1 LQEEKI
7 MRTLWVW
14 AALLA
19 LACGGA
25 AGCSGD
31 DRSDNGGDADG
42 DSDGDSDSD
51 SDADS
56 DSDTDT
62 GYVGPAIPPTC
73 ADAAEALTS
82 VGCEFWTVDMDNWD
96 DSSGMTQSAD
106 PLDYAVVVSN
116 PHQDQSAAVSLES
129 GDGTVIYSVDLAPLA
144 LEVIDVACASG
155 CLVPQAEVNIQG
167 IGEDK
172 GFRLTSDVPV
182 LAYQWNPYG
191 AEIFSTDAS
200 LLVPVTSLTGT
211 YLVASWPTVTP
222 GTDMTILSQV
232 TVVATEDG
240 TQVTFIPK
248 VAVEAYDGIG
258 PLAAGSESAA
268 FSLDAGDVMT
278 IRSDAVGGDLTG
290 TVVQANHT
298 VAVFGG
304 NSCAVAPD
312 SAYCCCD
319 HIEEQI
325 LPLEAWGT
333 STVLARPLPR
343 LGCTAAQDTAL
354 WRIIAGAD
362 GMTVTFDPPA
372 PAPAGASYTFA
383 SQGDVLQFL
392 TPDNHLAT
400 GTFDSSSEA
409 APFFAY
415 QVMTGA
421 LYVTCSAAQEGDP
434 YMLQSPPAGQF
445 LDRYVFSTDNV
456 FDFAFDQIIVVR
468 EAGVTV
474 ELDCK
479 GELPAENFQPVGA
492 TGWEVGYVIIDNPAN
507 DTGCLDGAHTLEASA
522 PVGLSVVGSD
532 YCQSYG
538 YLGGV
543 GVRSINP
550 NPVIE

>member
-1 LQEEKI
+1 
-7 MRTLWVW
+7 MRTRLVGTGVF
-14 AALLA
+14 ALVA
-19 LACGGA
+19 FGA
-25 AGCSGD
+25 ACCSSD
-31 DRSDNGGDADG
+31 KRSTGGSGDADTDT
-42 DSDGDSDSD
+42 DSDTDSDSD
-51 SDADS
+51 SD
-56 DSDTDT
+56 T
-62 GYVGPAIPPTC
+62 GYDGPSIPPTC

-96 DSSGMTQSAD
+96 DSSGFSQSAD

-116 PHQDQSAAVSLES
+116 PHQDQSASVSLES
-129 GDGTVIYSVDLAPLA
+129 GDGTVIFSTTLAPLA
-144 LEVIDVACASG
+144 LEVIDVACAAG
-155 CLVPQAEVNIQG
+155 CLVGPAEVNIQG
-167 IGEDK
+167 IGVDK
-172 GFRLTSDVPV
+172 AFRLTSDVPV

-211 YLVASWPTVTP
+211 YLAASWPTVTP

-240 TQVTFIPK
+240 TAVTFIPK
-248 VAVEAYDGIG
+248 VAVEAYNGIG

-268 FSLDAGDVMT
+268 FSLDAGDVLT

-290 TVVQANHT
+290 TVVQANKT

-304 NSCAVAPD
+304 NSCAVAPTVD
-312 SAYCCCD
+312 YCCCD

-343 LGCTAAQDTAL
+343 LGCSAAQDPAL
-354 WRIIAGAD
+354 WRIIAGTD
-362 GMTVTFDPPA
+362 NMTVTFDPPA
-372 PAPAGASYTFA
+372 PAPAGSSYTFA
-383 SQGDVLQFL
+383 AQGDVLEFM
-392 TPDNHLAT
+392 TSENHLAT
-400 GTFDSSSEA
+400 GVFGSSSDP

-415 QVMTGA
+415 EVMTGA

-456 FDFAFDQIIVVR
+456 FDFAYDQIIVVR

-474 ELDCK
+474 ELDCI
-479 GELPAENFQPVGA
+479 GELPPESFFPVGS
-492 TGWEVGYVIIDNPAN
+492 TGWEVGYVVIDNPEN
-507 DTGCLDGAHTLEASA
+507 TTGCLDGAHTLEASA
-522 PVGLSVVGSD
+522 PVGLSVVGTD